1 MKDGGE
7 SNLAENARE
16 RSRKPLIDRG
26 EMNDRFRQLSGKR
39 LYRVGS
45 WTSLGSLSL
54 SNHMRF
60 CGKISG
66 KFLSK
71 LPGERSKSGS
81 KAGNRKL
88 ENPDSS
94 RIFILGFPRLT
105 LVGALPKLDV
115 AGSTPVAR
123 STISLNRIS

>member
-1 MKDGGE
+1 MKDRSE

-54 SNHMRF
+54 SNQMRF
-60 CGKISG
+60 CGKIFWQISV
-66 KFLSK
+66 K
-71 LPGERSKSGS
+71 
-81 KAGNRKL
+81 
-88 ENPDSS
+88 
-94 RIFILGFPRLT
+94 
-105 LVGALPKLDV
+105 V
-115 AGSTPVAR
+115 AGRAVKIGVKGGKSKIR
-123 STISLNRIS
+123 KSL